1 MLGQLLRSALQRLT
15 AVVRGAPP
23 AGPAVR
29 GDPRAVESNERG
41 DGTIAR
47 SRREG
52 IVAVDRVDAAA
63 LHELGRVALAQGGT
77 AEAVDLLER
86 ALAAAPESS
95 AICVTLGNARRAEG
109 EPGRAAELY
118 ARAIELEQDCVEA
131 RINLGMLLCERGDF
145 EAGIETL
152 QQAALLRPEMF
163 EAHHNLGSAL
173 GVRGR
178 HSEAVE
184 SLERAARIEPAAGAP
199 RLALGAAL
207 HALGRN
213 EAAVDAYAG
222 ALARGAD
229 PAEVRYRMGNVYYE
243 MRRLHEARSSLERAM
258 ALRPDWAAARNGL
271 GIVLLELRDMA
282 GAIREFER
290 AIELAPDLADAHN
303 NLGMALH
310 RSGSSREAQAAFR
323 RALDLRPDFAEAHSN
338 LILALGFDAEV
349 PPSEQ
354 LAERRRWQERHAG
367 DLRSGWRAHGNVRD
381 PDRKLRIG
389 YVSADFRRHSA
400 ICGFGPMLLDY
411 DRNAYEVVCYSNSAY
426 EDEFTH
432 RFRRSADRWTS
443 IVGLSDAQA
452 AAAVRAD
459 GVDLL
464 VDLSA
469 HSAGNRLL
477 LFARKPAPIQITAW
491 GYANGTGLD
500 AMDYLFSDETTI
512 PPKAAR
518 DYSEEVVYLPSI
530 LTYLPQGEPPPVGP
544 PPAAANGHVT
554 YGCLNSYAKLTPQSL
569 ETWAILL
576 ARVPGSRMLFKS
588 GEFDY
593 REPRERVLQVF
604 DRHGVCAERLEFAG
618 ATPWREHL
626 AAYGA
631 IDVALDPFPHGGGIS
646 TLDALW
652 MGVPVVA
659 LRGAVVGGRMAAALL
674 AVVGLEE
681 WVADDREGYLAI
693 AAAAAQAAQPLA
705 ALRAALRERI
715 VATPVGDTREY
726 VRSVESVYRV
736 LWRRWCEDGAGKA
749 TTT

>member
-1 MLGQLLRSALQRLT
+1 MAETAPLTVLDLPCELYNYTPASDAEDVRGRFVVHYKGERKAWMERRAGAPSSRSPGELPATSAALVPRIHNHMLGHLLRSALQRLT
-15 AVVRGAPP
+15 PPLLRALRRRVRPSGATLGQSSRTS
-23 AGPAVR
+23 AAT
-29 GDPRAVESNERG
+29 E
-41 DGTIAR
+41 TIAR

-52 IVAVDRVDAAA
+52 IVAVDRADAAA
-63 LHELGRVALAQGGT
+63 LHELGRVALAQGST
-77 AEAVDLLER
+77 AEAVGLLER

-109 EPGRAAELY
+109 EPERAAELY
-118 ARAIELEQDCVEA
+118 IRAPSSSS
-131 RINLGMLLCERGDF
+131 RIASRRGSISACFSASAADL

-184 SLERAARIEPAAGAP
+184 SLERATRIEPAAGAP
-199 RLALGAAL
+199 RIALGAAL

-213 EAAVDAYAG
+213 EDALDAYAG

-243 MRRLHEARSSLERAM
+243 MRRLHEARSSLERAI

-271 GIVLLELRDMA
+271 GIVLLEFARHGRRDPRNSSGRSSSLRTSRTPITIS
-282 GAIREFER
+282 GW
-290 AIELAPDLADAHN
+290 PC
-303 NLGMALH
+303 H

-349 PPSEQ
+349 PAAAQ

-367 DLRSGWRAHGNVRD
+367 DLAQRVARARQRAGTRTASCG
-381 PDRKLRIG
+381 IG
-389 YVSADFRRHSA
+389 YVFRGLSRHSA
-400 ICGFGPMLLDY
+400 ICGFGPMLLYY

-432 RFRRSADRWTS
+432 RFRKSADRWTS

-477 LFARKPAPIQITAW
+477 LFA
-491 GYANGTGLD
+491 
-500 AMDYLFSDETTI
+500 
-512 PPKAAR
+512 
-518 DYSEEVVYLPSI
+518 
-530 LTYLPQGEPPPVGP
+530 
-544 PPAAANGHVT
+544 
-554 YGCLNSYAKLTPQSL
+554 AK
-569 ETWAILL
+569 
-576 ARVPGSRMLFKS
+576 
-588 GEFDY
+588 
-593 REPRERVLQVF
+593 
-604 DRHGVCAERLEFAG
+604 AG
-618 ATPWREHL
+618 A
-626 AAYGA
+626 
-631 IDVALDPFPHGGGIS
+631 DPDHC
-646 TLDALW
+646 
-652 MGVPVVA
+652 
-659 LRGAVVGGRMAAALL
+659 
-674 AVVGLEE
+674 VGLC
-681 WVADDREGYLAI
+681 
-693 AAAAAQAAQPLA
+693 
-705 ALRAALRERI
+705 ERHR
-715 VATPVGDTREY
+715 PG
-726 VRSVESVYRV
+726 
-736 LWRRWCEDGAGKA
+736 CDGLSLLG
-749 TTT
+749 